1 VRFQSVTRRASSRAQ
16 SLCHR
21 FTGRCRIAV
30 TLLLI
35 ASPVGA
41 LRAQHATDN
50 PVASADDAFGLTIGL
65 ETIGM
70 YGPNSVRG
78 FNPQAAGN
86 VRIDGLYFDQQGA
99 LSNRVVEG
107 STIRVGVSEVGYAF
121 PAPTGIVDYDLR
133 HPGDGTPKASVVAS
147 DGPFAARGVSADGN
161 IPLIG
166 SELQLPIGA
175 SYQVNSQTP
184 VGAFPGYTAAVV
196 NVGATPQWKPSD
208 RLTVRAIF
216 DWTQTTNAD
225 TMPVIFT
232 AGNFLPPDIARR
244 FLGQNWAQGRG
255 LSENYGGLLDAKISQ
270 LWTLTAGLF
279 RSVSDNPY
287 SYSDLYLN
295 AAANGLA
302 EHWLVGYPDQSVTST
317 SGEMRLTGHFLAGSW
332 SQNVVLLARGR
343 DTQSSYGGGDA
354 VNVGTALIGEGAQL
368 LQPRFIYS
376 ARTEDHTQLWSAGL
390 AYRAQWDAR
399 ADFALGLQR
408 ESYDKR
414 VTPPDAP
421 IARLSD
427 NPLRGYASAA
437 ATLTSRWTAYA
448 SYTQGLEDSGVA
460 PNGAENRG
468 AILPATRT
476 WQADAGVRWLLTPK
490 LKLIAGIFEI
500 SKPYFNLDTNNV
512 DRELGVQQ
520 ARGMEFSLSGELI
533 NHLNVT
539 AGALLGRVT
548 IIGSSLNAEGV
559 GRDAFGQPRDQGII
573 NADYS
578 FPKYPAVSLDLT
590 LIHIGATP
598 ASVNDAVLAPTL
610 NTLSVGSR
618 YRFSIRGAPA
628 TLRLQAQNLNN
639 AELWTTAYTPGFY
652 MFPPRSVFGYLTVDI

>member
-1 VRFQSVTRRASSRAQ
+1 MQFRSASRPASLRAR
-16 SLCHR
+16 SLSPR
-21 FTGRCRIAV
+21 IASTTRIAV
-30 TLLLI
+30 TLVLI
-35 ASPVGA
+35 GLPIGA

-107 STIRVGVSEVGYAF
+107 SAIRVGISEVGYAF

-133 HPGDGTPKASVVAS
+133 HPGDGTSKASVVAS

-161 IPLIG
+161 VPLIG

-175 SYQVNSQTP
+175 SYQVSSQTP
-184 VGAFPGYTAAVV
+184 LGAYPGYTASVV
-196 NVGATPQWKPSD
+196 NVGATPQWKPSEQ
-208 RLTVRAIF
+208 LTVRAIF
-216 DWTQTTNAD
+216 DWTQTTHAD

-232 AGNFLPPDIARR
+232 AGDFLPPDIARR
-244 FLGQNWAQGRG
+244 FLGQNWAQSRS
-255 LSENYGGLLDAKISQ
+255 LSENYGALLDAKLSRR
-270 LWTLTAGLF
+270 WTLTAGLF
-279 RSVSDNPY
+279 RSISDNPY

-295 AAANGLA
+295 AEPSGLA
-302 EHWLVGYPDQSVTST
+302 EHWLVGYPDQSVAST
-317 SGEMRLTGHFLAGSW
+317 SGEVRLTGHFLAGSW
-332 SQNVVLLARGR
+332 SQNIVLLARGR
-343 DTQSSYGGGDA
+343 DTQSNYGGADA
-354 VNVGTALIGEGAQL
+354 VDVGTAFIGQGAQVL
-368 LQPRFIYS
+368 APWFRYS
-376 ARTEDHTQLWSAGL
+376 ARTEDHTELWSTGL

-399 ADFALGLQR
+399 ADLALGLQR
-408 ESYDKR
+408 ESYDKQ

-421 IARLSD
+421 VARLTD
-427 NPLRGYASAA
+427 NPMRAYASVA

-468 AILPATRT
+468 AVLPATRT
-476 WQADAGVRWLLTPK
+476 WQADAGIRWLLTPK
-490 LKLIAGIFEI
+490 LKLIAGVFEI

-512 DRELGVQQ
+512 DRELGLQQ
-520 ARGMEFSLSGELI
+520 ARGIEFSLSGELI

-539 AGALLGRVT
+539 AGALLGQVT
-548 IIGSSLNAEGV
+548 IIGSNLNAEGV
-559 GRDAFGQPRDQGII
+559 GRNAFGQPRDQGII

-578 FPKYPAVSLDLT
+578 LPIFPAASVDLT

-598 ASVNDAVLAPTL
+598 ASVNDAILAPAL
-610 NTLSVGSR
+610 NMLSVGSR
-618 YRFSIRGAPA
+618 YRFAIRGTPA

-639 AELWTTAYTPGFY
+639 ADLWTTAYTPGFY